1 MRSATAGNIKRIIR
15 EKGFLQRS
23 VAERAGYNPKTFN
36 NMLNGRKVI
45 TDNDVKNIAIAL
57 DVELN
62 RLFGIGCKKTVL
74 QEGAPLMDGVK
85 TEDIPKDKFGMPQ
98 FSNPMG

>member
-1 MRSATAGNIKRIIR
+1 MRHKGVRMVRSATADNIKRIIR
-15 EKGFLQRS
+15 EKGYLQRS

-57 DVELN
+57 DVEPN
-62 RLFGIGCKKTVL
+62 RLFGIV
-74 QEGAPLMDGVK
+74 A
-85 TEDIPKDKFGMPQ
+85 
-98 FSNPMG
+98 

>member
-1 MRSATAGNIKRIIR
+1 MVRSATADNIKRIIR
-15 EKGFLQRS
+15 EKGYLQRS

-57 DVELN
+57 DVEPN
-62 RLFGIGCKKTVL
+62 RLFGIV
-74 QEGAPLMDGVK
+74 A
-85 TEDIPKDKFGMPQ
+85 
-98 FSNPMG
+98 

>member
-1 MRSATAGNIKRIIR
+1 MKSVIAGNVKNIIR
-15 EKGFLQRS
+15 EKGYLQRS

-57 DVELN
+57 DVEPN
-62 RLFGIGCKKTVL
+62 RLFGIGCKK
-74 QEGAPLMDGVK
+74 
-85 TEDIPKDKFGMPQ
+85 
-98 FSNPMG
+98 